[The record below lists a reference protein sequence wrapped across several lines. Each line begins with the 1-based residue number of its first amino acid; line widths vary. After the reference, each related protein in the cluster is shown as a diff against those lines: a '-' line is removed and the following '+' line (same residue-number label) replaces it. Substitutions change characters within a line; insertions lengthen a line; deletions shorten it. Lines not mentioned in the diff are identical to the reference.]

1 MIYKLIIFDLDGVI
15 VKSNSICR
23 NVIDNFDKYDWVE
36 RLAMSFISFIGSIPC
51 VGPVFKLCA
60 LFVIEACSGEYKPIK
75 EVVDF
80 IKYTPGYKMA
90 ILSSDTRQFIEKHLE
105 RLGILGKFDVI
116 ISGEDVRKLKPN
128 PEGLRKVLEKT
139 KVYPH
144 EAIYLGS
151 GYIDCMTGNNA
162 QVTTVSS
169 LNELNSLLKISTCFF
184 ICLEKAILQH
194 LLIKFL
200 KCLPNRQNLHLNQFM
215 N

>member
-15 VKSNSICR
+15 VKSNSSVR
-23 NVIDNFDKYDWVE
+23 KWIDKCDKCDLAE
-36 RLAMSFISFIGSIPC
+36 RLAMSFISFIGSIPY
-51 VGPVFKLCA
+51 VGWMSKSYILS
-60 LFVIEACSGEYKPIK
+60 VIEVLSGEYKPIK

-105 RLGILGKFDVI
+105 RLGILEKFDDFI

-128 PEGLRKVLEKT
+128 PEGLRKILEKT

-200 KCLPNRQNLHLNQFM
+200 KCFSNRQNLHLN
-215 N
+215 